1 MGRKGKGRQLSRLAA
16 LPPHLGFQQV
26 RNSAYA
32 MGSNRVY
39 RTEGPSNLSAALLL
53 GVVQEQR
60 NQEPH
65 KGKEQHDSRYSV
77 QHKEA

>member
-1 MGRKGKGRQLSRLAA
+1 
-16 LPPHLGFQQV
+16 
-26 RNSAYA
+26 

-77 QHKEA
+77 QHKKRKARGRTKRDSPPPKRSRFKSRPKSLRQHLG